1 MTKTPV
7 VAHKFTLIEDLYEPA
22 EFVGAERI
30 QSSTFP
36 DLQLKVEQ
44 VFSAG
49 DEQ

>member
-1 MTKTPV
+1 MTKTPA

-36 DLQLKVEQ
+36 DLQLTVEQ